1 MTCCYLRFSF
11 ISIGIGMDNVFIQS
25 ILIVLVG
32 VGGGIGGA
40 ALAFFIARLLGR
52 VKTQDEELDKTKN
65 IKRRI
70 YTVAIEA
77 LQGMRAGGVTLDLY
91 KANFRAFRDAL
102 TDADVLELES
112 SGIWRAKLLLSTLS
126 SGDQR
131 SLPDDET
138 RRVIMETEQE
148 LLKSVSEL
156 EDDSASGK
164 KKKKK

>member
-1 MTCCYLRFSF
+1 MQCFNP
-11 ISIGIGMDNVFIQS
+11 IGIGMDNVFIQS

-32 VGGGIGGA
+32 IGGGVGGA
-40 ALAFFIARLLGR
+40 ALAFFIARLLGK

-77 LQGMRAGGVTLDLY
+77 LQGMRAKGVTLELY

-112 SGIWRAKLLLSTLS
+112 SGIWRAKLLLSMLNAT
-126 SGDQR
+126 DQK
-131 SLPDDET
+131 SLPDDELRQT
-138 RRVIMETEQE
+138 ISETEQE
-148 LLKSVSEL
+148 LLKSVAAL
-156 EDDSASGK
+156 DDENSSK

>member
-1 MTCCYLRFSF
+1 
-11 ISIGIGMDNVFIQS
+11 MDNVFIQS

-32 VGGGIGGA
+32 IGGGVGGA

-77 LQGMRAGGVTLDLY
+77 LQGMRAPGVTLELY
-91 KANFRAFRDAL
+91 KANYRAFRDAL

-112 SGIWRAKLLLSTLS
+112 SGIWRAKLLLSTLNS
-126 SGDQR
+126 ADQR
-131 SLPDDET
+131 NLPDDET
-138 RRVIMETEQE
+138 RQAIAETEQE
-148 LLKSVSEL
+148 LLKSVSAL
-156 EDDSASGK
+156 EDEAGGK
-164 KKKKK
+164 KKKK